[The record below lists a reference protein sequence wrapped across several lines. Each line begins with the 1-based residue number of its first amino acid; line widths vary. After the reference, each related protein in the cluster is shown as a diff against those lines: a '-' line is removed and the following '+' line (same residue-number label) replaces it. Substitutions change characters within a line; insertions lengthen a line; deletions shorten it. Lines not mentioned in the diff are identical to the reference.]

1 MPRFTPITQDALAER
16 IARQLRESGGQL
28 VAVDGADAAHPL
40 AFARLAAGRLRADGR
55 PAELVS
61 VHDYVRPASLRMEF
75 GRDETAYRTGW
86 FDYPA
91 LRREVLDPLRTDGR
105 WLPALWDEAADRSA
119 RALRRRASPGTVLFV
134 AGPML
139 LGRDL
144 PFDLTVR
151 LDLSPAALARHTAET
166 DAWTVPALLAH
177 DREHPEP
184 PDYFLRWD
192 HPDRPALRTEAG

>member
-1 MPRFTPITQDALAER
+1 MPHFTPTAQDALSETVAQR
-16 IARQLRESGGQL
+16 LRDSGGQL

-40 AFARLAAGRLRADGR
+40 AFARLTADRLRADGR

-61 VHDYVRPASLRMEF
+61 LHDYVRPASLRMEF
-75 GRDETAYRTGW
+75 GRDETAYRTSW

-91 LRREVLDPLRTDGR
+91 LRREVLDLLRTDGQ

-119 RALRRRASPGTVLFV
+119 RAVRRRASPGTVLFV

-139 LGRDL
+139 LGRGL

-151 LDLSPAALARHTAET
+151 LDLSPAALARDTAAA

-177 DREHPEP
+177 DRENTES
-184 PDYFLRWD
+184 PDYFVRWD
-192 HPDRPALRTEAG
+192 HPDRPALRTDPG